1 MYLTHRSLLP
11 GATVNEFGHQINN
24 AKSVPTSVFVLFVGD
39 PPNILWEGTQKWVRG
54 AGGGV
59 VFDEIKA
66 KRFAVNANLF
76 ALFMCFFGFL
86 LVFADLVLQCLPFNF

>member
-54 AGGGV
+54 AGVGW
-59 VFDEIKA
+59 
-66 KRFAVNANLF
+66 
-76 ALFMCFFGFL
+76 FL
-86 LVFADLVLQCLPFNF
+86 MKLKQKDLQ

>member
-39 PPNILWEGTQKWVRG
+39 PPQHFVGRTTKKGPPRG
-54 AGGGV
+54 IGV
-59 VFDEIKA
+59 DFSKIKA